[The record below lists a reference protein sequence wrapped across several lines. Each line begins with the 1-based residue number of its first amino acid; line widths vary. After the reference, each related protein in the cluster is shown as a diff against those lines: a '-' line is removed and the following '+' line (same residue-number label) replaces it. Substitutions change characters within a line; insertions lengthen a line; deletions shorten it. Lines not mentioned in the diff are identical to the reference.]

1 MVSALAQIP
10 LKAVLVLR
18 STINRIAK
26 PCLVFQARV
35 RILRSALLSGACGN
49 DGVNQSHH

>member
-1 MVSALAQIP
+1 M
-10 LKAVLVLR
+10 VLR

-26 PCLVFQARV
+26 PCLVFRV
-35 RILRSALLSGACGN
+35 KVLILRSALLSGACGN